1 MQVQAMHVIGRS
13 IALAVFAASVVLAA
27 PATAQTPVPPAP
39 KSVKAEET
47 AIVLIDFQGN
57 FVSPD
62 GAWYAKYKDYFEK
75 TKMLD
80 KTVDLVKQARAS
92 GAWVVHVTE
101 GYTQD
106 YRELDHTNPGGFH
119 RGQLAR
125 QAWKIGS
132 KEAAYYAP
140 LLPGQ
145 GDKDLVLPPRIQIN
159 GFGGTGLNEI
169 LRSKG
174 IKNVA
179 IAGFTSDVCVL
190 ATAISAYDL
199 GYHVYMLKDLAP
211 GFFTEMAEEMVRSIY
226 PMWSSVKTS
235 EEFVAMWE
243 PKKVEAK

>member
-1 MQVQAMHVIGRS
+1 MKGQVSRIIGRS
-13 IALAVFAASVVLAA
+13 IVVAAFAAAVAFAVPSA
-27 PATAQTPVPPAP
+27 AQTPVPPAP
-39 KSVKAEET
+39 KSIKAEET

-80 KTVDLVKQARAS
+80 KTVELVKQARAK
-92 GAWVVHVTE
+92 GALVVHVTE
-101 GYTQD
+101 GYSQD

-119 RGQLAR
+119 RGQLSR

-132 KEAAYYAP
+132 KEAAYYTP
-140 LLPGQ
+140 LLPGP
-145 GDKDLVLPPRIQIN
+145 GDKDVVLAPRIQIN

-199 GYHVYMLKDLAP
+199 GYHVYTLKDLAP
-211 GFFTEMAEEMVRSIY
+211 GFFTEMADEMVRNVY
-226 PMWSSVKTS
+226 PMWSGVTKSDD
-235 EEFVAMWE
+235 FVAMFE
-243 PKKVEAK
+243 QKKSSLD